1 MGDIFLKL
9 LNMSITANWLILA
22 VLCVRLLFRKMPKW
36 VNCILWGIVAIRL
49 MVPFSVESEF
59 SLQPSAEPIKSSTI
73 VEGEILSYMPS
84 IDSNLSMVDDV
95 VNPILMENFAYDKSE
110 SVAPL
115 QLLTEVASG
124 VWLCGMIALF
134 FLSIGSMVR
143 LRLLVRE
150 AVLYKD
156 NLFICDQVRSPFILG
171 IINPRIF
178 LSSALSNEE
187 IEYVMAHEKAHI
199 KRKDHLWKPFAY
211 LLLCIYWFN
220 PLCWVAYILL
230 CKDIELACDEKVIRD
245 MSFIDKKEYSRVLL
259 SCATQRNWIMV
270 CPVAF
275 GEVGVKE
282 RVKKVLN

>member
-84 IDSNLSMVDDV
+84 IDSNLSMVEDV

-134 FLSIGSMVR
+134 ILSIGSMV
-143 LRLLVRE
+143 
-150 AVLYKD
+150 
-156 NLFICDQVRSPFILG
+156 
-171 IINPRIF
+171 
-178 LSSALSNEE
+178 
-187 IEYVMAHEKAHI
+187 
-199 KRKDHLWKPFAY
+199 
-211 LLLCIYWFN
+211 
-220 PLCWVAYILL
+220 
-230 CKDIELACDEKVIRD
+230 
-245 MSFIDKKEYSRVLL
+245 
-259 SCATQRNWIMV
+259 
-270 CPVAF
+270 
-275 GEVGVKE
+275 
-282 RVKKVLN
+282 